1 MWFAV
6 RFCAIMED
14 IRELI
19 DIINPKKVEALRR
32 STGAVVLKDKQAKQ
46 LYDLIASRRARTEE
60 EATQLLFGT
69 ARGAARRFQ
78 RVKRVLREH
87 LLRLLLMVDLTQP
100 HYHQRQKAYFE
111 CYRNWGALKLLSG
124 KSAHQSVL
132 ELAVPTL
139 KLARKY
145 EFTDVALDVVR
156 HLRLYY
162 GSLEGNLKKFDQY
175 GRMARELEEVLY
187 YENLAEEFY
196 TYLVIRFVKDK
207 SAKTDVHRQAAD
219 YFRQLESAMARHT
232 TYRLHFCGRLIEAM
246 VHTSINDYRAALEV
260 CDRAIRFFEAKKY
273 IATIPLQVFLYQ
285 EMVCFVQLRDFE
297 NGEAAARRG
306 LQLLDVGSFN
316 WFKYQELLL
325 TLSLHARRYQRAYE
339 IFRLTVTH
347 RRFQSLPSVI
357 QQTWKIL
364 EAYLYYLIESGKIEQ
379 VKGDKIFSRF
389 RMARFV
395 NEVPIFSKDKRGM
408 NIPILILQILYLL
421 LHRRFAETIDRMEAI
436 ERYSSRYLKVNEHYR
451 SSCFIKM
458 LLQAPH
464 ADFHPEAVRRHAEK
478 YRKMLEKMS
487 LDFAGQSHDI
497 EIIPYE
503 DLWEMTLEAL
513 GRPEP
518 RPVIESLAGD

>member
-1 MWFAV
+1 
-6 RFCAIMED
+6 MED
-14 IRELI
+14 LRELI

-46 LYDLIASRRARTEE
+46 LYDLIAGRKVRTEE
-60 EATQLLFGT
+60 EAVQMMFG
-69 ARGAARRFQ
+69 ASKSAARRFR

-87 LLRLLLMVDLTQP
+87 LLRLLLMVDLTQA
-100 HYHQRQKAYFE
+100 HHHQRQKAYFE

-132 ELAVPTL
+132 ELSKPTL
-139 KLARKY
+139 KIAQKY

-162 GSLEGNLKKFDQY
+162 GSLEGNLRKFEQY
-175 GRMARELEEVLY
+175 GRMARELEEVVY
-187 YENLAEEFY
+187 FENLSEELY
-196 TYLVIRFVKDK
+196 TYLVIRFVNDK
-207 SAKTDVHRQAAD
+207 STKMDVHKQAKQ
-219 YFRQLESAMARHT
+219 YYLQLETAMSKYK
-232 TYRLHFCGRLIEAM
+232 TYRLHFCGRLIEAL
-246 VHTSINDYRAALEV
+246 VHTSINDYRSTLEV

-306 LQLLDVGSFN
+306 LKLLDVGSFN

-325 TLSLHARRYQRAYE
+325 TLSLHARRYQKAYE
-339 IFRLTVTH
+339 IFRLTVGH
-347 RRFQSLPSVI
+347 RRFQSLPAGI
-357 QQTWKIL
+357 RQTWKIL
-364 EAYLYYLIESGKIEQ
+364 EAYLYYLIDSGKIEPL
-379 VKGDKIFSRF
+379 KDDKVFNRF

-421 LHRRFAETIDRMEAI
+421 LHRRFGETIDRMEAI
-436 ERYSSRYLKVNEHYR
+436 ERYTSRYLKVNEHFR

-458 LLQAPH
+458 LLQAPN
-464 ADFHPEAVRRHAEK
+464 AEFHPAAVQRHAEK
-478 YRKMLEKMS
+478 FRKMLDKMP

-503 DLWEMTLEAL
+503 DIWEMVL
-513 GRPEP
+513 
-518 RPVIESLAGD
+518 ESLERQDILSDGLSD